1 MFQRL
6 AEVVLARRLAWGVG
20 LACVALFFIAGIRH
34 LQIDFSARSFF
45 GGEGE
50 SVRILDDYN
59 AFWGKDDNG
68 LVVVMGGQGE
78 TVLTRSRL
86 EQMKGME
93 QVLKDDPAVD
103 RVVGL
108 TTIPRFKR
116 DFLGQA
122 RPVPLLST
130 VPGDS
135 AGDAAWEKWRQAILE
150 DPLLVPS
157 LLAEDGKH
165 AAMVLVLNVD
175 VDDIALIRPVVTRL
189 ASLVMEQE
197 SAGDLDLEVGGIPMV
212 RGEVAKMIVD
222 EQARLVPIAMAIIVV
237 LLTILFRSV
246 HGTLL
251 PLVAAVLPCLMLFGV
266 MGLVGEPVSLVNQAF
281 STLIPV
287 IAVADA
293 IHMVSRFREELWRST
308 PEGEV
313 PTVEVRDAAVAKA
326 MQQVGAACFMTTLTT
341 MVGFLSLRMAEMPVL
356 RGFGTF
362 AAVGIALAYGT
373 VLLCLPI
380 LLSLTKPVAR
390 HPGSA
395 VGLLGPV
402 LSRCADLALGRP
414 WLCLITTGAICV
426 GAALYGGRVEV
437 DNWLTQTLPP
447 EASTSVANRMLDEEL
462 GGVISLR
469 YDMHGEEG
477 TFARPEVLAT
487 LDQLEKLARQ
497 WEGVRAVTSPASM
510 FAYGSEVLGGPREVP
525 QTDALV
531 RHIAKRLEGREAKD
545 ALVSEKWDR
554 AQLVIHTQDVGA
566 KLFGE
571 MAEEM
576 NRQVVPT
583 LAAQGITALPTGTPL
598 VAYAGI
604 NRISLDLRDSIMMA
618 FGIISVLFI
627 FLVRSVRLGLIC
639 VLPNALP
646 LLVGYGLLGVMGWDL
661 EPATGIVFTVALGIA
676 VDDTIHLVARYL
688 EELKKG
694 REQMEALRESI
705 LHSGRA
711 VLVTTILLASGFYV
725 NTVSAFPTNVSFGGM
740 GGTVIIAALFC
751 DLFVLPPLLLLFHRP
766 EVVTSQSVAA
776 HS

>member
-6 AEVVLARRLAWGVG
+6 AEAVLARRLFWGVG
-20 LACVALFFIAGIRH
+20 LVCVALFFIAGIRH
-34 LQIDFSARSFF
+34 LQVDFSARSFF

-50 SVRILDDYN
+50 AVRVLEDFK
-59 AFWGKDDNG
+59 AFWGEDDNG
-68 LVVVMGGQGE
+68 LVVVMGGKGE

-86 EQMKGME
+86 EQMKAME
-93 QVLKDDPAVD
+93 GAFMEDPAVD

-130 VPGDS
+130 LPGES
-135 AGDAAWEKWRQAILE
+135 ASDAAWESWRQSILE

-157 LLAEDGKH
+157 LLAEDGQH
-165 AAMVLVLNVD
+165 AAMVLVLNIN
-175 VDDIALIRPVVTRL
+175 VDDIALVGPVVNRL
-189 ASLVMEQE
+189 SSLVMEQE

-212 RGEVAKMIVD
+212 RGEVSKMIVD
-222 EQARLVPIAMAIIVV
+222 EQAKLVPIAMVIIGI

-251 PLVAAVLPCLMLFGV
+251 PLVAAVLPCLMLFGI
-266 MGLVGEPVSLVNQAF
+266 MGLVGEPISLVNQAF

-308 PEGEV
+308 PEGEA
-313 PTVEVRDAAVAKA
+313 PSVEMRDAAVATA
-326 MQQVGAACFMTTLTT
+326 MQQVGAACLMTTLTT
-341 MVGFLSLRMAEMPVL
+341 MVGFLSLRMAEMPIL

-373 VLLCLPI
+373 VLLFLPI
-380 LLSLTKPVAR
+380 LLSATKPVAR

-395 VGLLGPV
+395 EGLMGPF

-414 WLCLITTGAICV
+414 WTCLATTGAICV

-447 EASTSVANRMLDEEL
+447 EASTSMANRMLDEEL

-487 LDQLEKLARQ
+487 LEELEQLARQ
-497 WEGVRAVTSPASM
+497 WDGVRAVSSPASM

-554 AQLVIHTQDVGA
+554 AQLVIHTRDLGA
-566 KLFGE
+566 RLFGE

-576 NRQVVPT
+576 DQQIVPI
-583 LAAQGITALPTGTPL
+583 LAAQGISAFPTGTPV

-604 NRISLDLRDSIMMA
+604 NRISLDLRDSLLMA
-618 FGIISVLFI
+618 FGIISVLLMI
-627 FLVRSVRLGLIC
+627 LVRSVPLGLIC
-639 VLPNALP
+639 VVPNALP

-676 VDDTIHLVARYL
+676 VDDTIHLLARYR
-688 EELKKG
+688 EELQRG
-694 REQMEALRESI
+694 REQREALRESI
-705 LHSGRA
+705 LHCGRA

-725 NTVSAFPTNVSFGGM
+725 NTASAFPTNVSFGGM

-751 DLFVLPPLLLLFHRP
+751 DLFVLPPVLLLFHHP
-766 EVVTSQSVAA
+766 DEVSSSVPA

>member
-6 AEVVLARRLAWGVG
+6 AEAVLARRLVWGVG
-20 LACVALFFIAGIRH
+20 LVFVALFLIAGIRH

-50 SVRILDDYN
+50 AVRVLDDFK
-59 AFWGKDDNG
+59 AFWGEDDNG

-86 EQMKGME
+86 EQMKAME
-93 QVLKDDPAVD
+93 GAFKEDPAVD

-130 VPGDS
+130 LPGEGASDT
-135 AGDAAWEKWRQAILE
+135 AWESWRRSILE

-157 LLAEDGKH
+157 LLAEDGQH
-165 AAMVLVLNVD
+165 AAMVLVLNIN
-175 VDDIALIRPVVTRL
+175 VDDIALVGPVVNRL
-189 ASLVMEQE
+189 SSLVMEQE

-212 RGEVAKMIVD
+212 RGEVSKMIVD
-222 EQARLVPIAMAIIVV
+222 EQARLVPVAMVIIGI

-251 PLVAAVLPCLMLFGV
+251 PMVAAVLPCLMLFGI
-266 MGLVGEPVSLVNQAF
+266 MGLVGEPISLVNQAF

-308 PEGEV
+308 PEGEA
-313 PTVEVRDAAVAKA
+313 PSVEMRDAAVATA

-373 VLLCLPI
+373 VLLFLPI
-380 LLSLTKPVAR
+380 LLSATKPGAR

-395 VGLLGPV
+395 EGMMGPL

-414 WLCLITTGAICV
+414 WACLATTAAICV

-447 EASTSVANRMLDEEL
+447 EASTSMANRMLDEDL

-487 LDQLEKLARQ
+487 LDQLEHLARQ
-497 WEGVRAVTSPASM
+497 WDGVRAVTSPASM
-510 FAYGSEVLGGPREVP
+510 FAYGSEVLGGLREVP

-554 AQLVIHTQDVGA
+554 AQLVIHTKDVGA

-576 NRQVVPT
+576 NQQIVPV
-583 LAAQGITALPTGTPL
+583 LAAQGINAFPTGTPV

-604 NRISLDLRDSIMMA
+604 NRISLDLRDSLMMA
-618 FGIISVLFI
+618 FGIISVLLMI
-627 FLVRSVRLGLIC
+627 LVRSVPLGLIC
-639 VLPNALP
+639 VVPNALP

-661 EPATGIVFTVALGIA
+661 EPATGIVFTVALGMA
-676 VDDTIHLVARYL
+676 VDDTIHLLARYR
-688 EELKKG
+688 EELQRG
-694 REQMEALRESI
+694 RGQREALRESI
-705 LHSGRA
+705 LHCGRA

-725 NTVSAFPTNVSFGGM
+725 NTASAFPTNVSFGGM

-751 DLFVLPPLLLLFHRP
+751 DLFVLPPLLLLFHHP
-766 EVVTSQSVAA
+766 EVASPSVPA

>member
-20 LACVALFFIAGIRH
+20 LLCVALFLIAGIRH
-34 LQIDFSARSFF
+34 LQIDFSAQSFF
-45 GGEGE
+45 GGDGE
-50 SVRILDDYN
+50 AVQILDDYK
-59 AFWGKDDNG
+59 AFWGEDDNG
-68 LVVVMGGQGE
+68 LVVVMGGRGE

-93 QVLKDDPAVD
+93 ETLKEDPAVG

-130 VPGDS
+130 LPGES
-135 AGDAAWEKWRQAILE
+135 ASDAAWQSWRQSILG

-157 LLAEDGKH
+157 LLAEDGQH
-165 AAMVLVLNVD
+165 AAMVLVLNID
-175 VDDIALIRPVVTRL
+175 VDDIARVRPVVNRL

-212 RGEVAKMIVD
+212 RGEVSKMIVD
-222 EQARLVPIAMAIIVV
+222 EQARLVPLAMAIIAV

-246 HGTLL
+246 YITLL
-251 PLVAAVLPCLMLFGV
+251 PMVAAVLPCLMLFGV

-313 PTVEVRDAAVAKA
+313 PTVEMRDAAVAKA

-373 VLLCLPI
+373 VLLFLPI
-380 LLSLTKPVAR
+380 LLSVTKPVAR

-395 VGLLGPV
+395 EGLLGPL
-402 LSRCADLALGRP
+402 LSRCADLSLGHP
-414 WLCLITTGAICV
+414 WVCLFTTAAICV

-437 DNWLTQTLPP
+437 NNWLTQTLPP

-487 LDQLEKLARQ
+487 LDQVENLARQ

-510 FAYGSEVLGGPREVP
+510 FAYGSEVLGGPRAVP

-554 AQLVIHTQDVGA
+554 AQLVVHTKDLGA
-566 KLFGE
+566 RLFGE
-571 MAEEM
+571 MVEEM
-576 NRQVVPT
+576 NQQVLP
-583 LAAQGITALPTGTPL
+583 LLEAQGITAFPTGTAA

-604 NRISLDLRDSIMMA
+604 NRISLDLRDSLMMA
-618 FGIISVLFI
+618 FLIISVLFM

-676 VDDTIHLVARYL
+676 VDDTIHLVARYR
-688 EELKKG
+688 EELRNG
-694 REQMEALRESI
+694 RQQVEALRESM
-705 LHSGRA
+705 LHCGRA

-725 NTVSAFPTNVSFGGM
+725 NTASAFPTNVSFGGM

-751 DLFVLPPLLLLFHRP
+751 DLFVLPPLLLLFHHP
-766 EVVTSQSVAA
+766 EEVSSSVPA

>member
-6 AEVVLARRLAWGVG
+6 AEAVLARRLFWGVG
-20 LACVALFFIAGIRH
+20 LVCVALFFIAGIRH
-34 LQIDFSARSFF
+34 LQVDFSARSFF

-50 SVRILDDYN
+50 AVRVLEDFK
-59 AFWGKDDNG
+59 AFWGEDDNG
-68 LVVVMGGQGE
+68 LVVVMGGKGE

-86 EQMKGME
+86 EQMKSME
-93 QVLKDDPAVD
+93 GAFMEDPAVD

-130 VPGDS
+130 LPGES
-135 AGDAAWEKWRQAILE
+135 ASDAAWESWRQSILE

-157 LLAEDGKH
+157 LLAEDGQH
-165 AAMVLVLNVD
+165 AAMVLVLNIN
-175 VDDIALIRPVVTRL
+175 VDDIALVGPVVNRL
-189 ASLVMEQE
+189 SSLVMEQE

-212 RGEVAKMIVD
+212 RGEVSKMIVD
-222 EQARLVPIAMAIIVV
+222 EQAKLVPIAMVIIGI

-251 PLVAAVLPCLMLFGV
+251 PLVAAVLPCLMLFGI
-266 MGLVGEPVSLVNQAF
+266 MGLVGEPISLVNQAF

-308 PEGEV
+308 PEGEA
-313 PTVEVRDAAVAKA
+313 PSVEMRDAAVATA
-326 MQQVGAACFMTTLTT
+326 MQQVGAACLMTTLTT
-341 MVGFLSLRMAEMPVL
+341 MVGFLSLRMAEMPIL

-373 VLLCLPI
+373 VLLFLPI
-380 LLSLTKPVAR
+380 LLSATKPVAR

-395 VGLLGPV
+395 EGLMGPF

-414 WLCLITTGAICV
+414 WTCLATTGAICV

-447 EASTSVANRMLDEEL
+447 EASTSMANRMLDEEL

-487 LDQLEKLARQ
+487 LEELEQLARQ
-497 WEGVRAVTSPASM
+497 WDGVRAVTSPASM

-554 AQLVIHTQDVGA
+554 AQLVIHTRDLGA
-566 KLFGE
+566 RLFGE

-576 NRQVVPT
+576 DQQIVPI
-583 LAAQGITALPTGTPL
+583 LAAQGIAAFPTGTPV

-604 NRISLDLRDSIMMA
+604 NRISLDLRDSLLMA
-618 FGIISVLFI
+618 FGIISVLLMI
-627 FLVRSVRLGLIC
+627 LVRSVPLGLIC
-639 VLPNALP
+639 VVPNALP

-676 VDDTIHLVARYL
+676 VDDTIHLLARYR
-688 EELKKG
+688 EELQRG
-694 REQMEALRESI
+694 REQREALRESI
-705 LHSGRA
+705 LHCGRA

-725 NTVSAFPTNVSFGGM
+725 NTASAFPTNVSFGGM

-751 DLFVLPPLLLLFHRP
+751 DLFVLPPLLLLFHHP
-766 EVVTSQSVAA
+766 DEVSSSVPA

>member
-6 AEVVLARRLAWGVG
+6 AEAVLARRLFWGVG
-20 LACVALFFIAGIRH
+20 LVCVALFFIAGIRH
-34 LQIDFSARSFF
+34 LQVDFSARSFF

-50 SVRILDDYN
+50 AVRVLEDFK
-59 AFWGKDDNG
+59 AFWGEDDNG
-68 LVVVMGGQGE
+68 LVVVMGGKGE

-86 EQMKGME
+86 EQMKAME
-93 QVLKDDPAVD
+93 GAFMEDPAVD

-130 VPGDS
+130 LPGES
-135 AGDAAWEKWRQAILE
+135 ASDAAWESWRQSILE

-157 LLAEDGKH
+157 LLAEDGQH
-165 AAMVLVLNVD
+165 AAMVLVLNIN
-175 VDDIALIRPVVTRL
+175 VDDIALVGPVVNRL
-189 ASLVMEQE
+189 SSLVMEQE

-212 RGEVAKMIVD
+212 RGEVSKMIVD
-222 EQARLVPIAMAIIVV
+222 EQAKLVPIAMVIIGI

-251 PLVAAVLPCLMLFGV
+251 PLVAAVLPCLMLFGI
-266 MGLVGEPVSLVNQAF
+266 MGLVGEPISLVNQAF

-308 PEGEV
+308 PEGEA
-313 PTVEVRDAAVAKA
+313 PSVEMRDAAVATA
-326 MQQVGAACFMTTLTT
+326 MQQVGAACLMTTLTT
-341 MVGFLSLRMAEMPVL
+341 MVGFLSLRMAEMPIL

-373 VLLCLPI
+373 VLLFLPI
-380 LLSLTKPVAR
+380 LLSATKPVAR

-395 VGLLGPV
+395 EGLMGPF

-414 WLCLITTGAICV
+414 WTCLATTGAICV

-447 EASTSVANRMLDEEL
+447 EASTSMANRMLDEEL

-487 LDQLEKLARQ
+487 LEELEQLARQ
-497 WEGVRAVTSPASM
+497 WDGVRAVSSPASM

-554 AQLVIHTQDVGA
+554 AQLVIHTRDLGA
-566 KLFGE
+566 RLFGE

-576 NRQVVPT
+576 DQQIVPI
-583 LAAQGITALPTGTPL
+583 LAAQGIAAFPTGTPV

-604 NRISLDLRDSIMMA
+604 NRISLDLRDSLLMA
-618 FGIISVLFI
+618 FGIISVLLMI
-627 FLVRSVRLGLIC
+627 LVRSVPLGLIC
-639 VLPNALP
+639 VVPNALP

-676 VDDTIHLVARYL
+676 VDDTIHLLARYR
-688 EELKKG
+688 EELQRG
-694 REQMEALRESI
+694 REQREALRESI
-705 LHSGRA
+705 LHCGRA

-725 NTVSAFPTNVSFGGM
+725 NTASAFPTNVSFGGM

-751 DLFVLPPLLLLFHRP
+751 DLFVLPPLLLLFHHP
-766 EVVTSQSVAA
+766 DEVSSSVPA